1 MLLLNRTPSFP
12 SLFWSLVLLG
22 TLGFLVPVEYM
33 AGCILLSMALLA
45 ISLIYTRDRQ
55 LATVLL
61 TGLIL
66 RTVLIYTDH
75 ILGFLPDQP
84 DQVMYNNQALEVL
97 QSWNSGMYPIQTEE
111 FAKGTSPFSYV
122 LAVLYLP
129 FGFMPLLGRL
139 FNALI
144 SLLCVFCFYHIIVE
158 ILDEQRIALLSSALL
173 TFLPSFIVFSSYIL
187 RDTLLILL
195 SLIIL
200 YAIIKIS
207 KRRAIP
213 RYAVLMIFAFILNAL
228 LRIQNLFLY
237 AGFFL
242 IFFLARA
249 FYSSINWKAK
259 LAIILFL
266 VMVPVAYYVYQPES
280 FISVATYF
288 FRAQPLRAEGG
299 SAYLVDIEYRNFGDV
314 ARYLPIRFIYFCF
327 GPFFWQAHGPVQ
339 WLTSVEGMFFLVLTA
354 AAALYFLNTKKVH
367 YIWLQYLVFS
377 FALAGLLA
385 NALVDSNF
393 GTAVR
398 HKLNYIILL
407 FPFALMYLKKF
418 RIGL

>member
-1 MLLLNRTPSFP
+1 
-12 SLFWSLVLLG
+12 
-22 TLGFLVPVEYM
+22 M
-33 AGCILLSMALLA
+33 AGCILLSIALLA
-45 ISLIYTRDRQ
+45 ISLIYARDRQ
-55 LATVLL
+55 LAMVLL
-61 TGLIL
+61 AGLIL
-66 RTVLIYTDH
+66 RTVLIYADH
-75 ILGFLPDQP
+75 FIGFLPDQP
-84 DQVMYNNQALEVL
+84 DQVMYNNQALEIL
-97 QSWNSGMYPIQTEE
+97 QSWSSGMYPIQTEE
-111 FAKGTSPFSYV
+111 FAKGTSPFSYL

-144 SLLCVFCFYHIIVE
+144 SLLCVYYFYHIIVE
-158 ILDEQRIALLSSALL
+158 ILEERRIALQSSLL
-173 TFLPSFIVFSSYIL
+173 LAFLPSFIVFSSYIL

-207 KRRAIP
+207 KRHAIP
-213 RYAVLMIFAFILNAL
+213 HYTALLVFAFILNAL

-242 IFFLARA
+242 FFLLARA
-249 FYSSINWKAK
+249 LYSSIDWKAK
-259 LAIILFL
+259 LAIILCL
-266 VMVPVAYYVYQPES
+266 VAVPVAYYIYQSES

-299 SAYLVDIEYRNFGDV
+299 SAYLVDIEYRNFWDV
-314 ARYLPIRFIYFCF
+314 ARYLPIRFIFFCF

-339 WLTSVEGMFFLVLTA
+339 WLTSVEGMFFLVVI
-354 AAALYFLNTKKVH
+354 AAALLYLLEIKKEHSV
-367 YIWLQYLVFS
+367 WLQYLVLG

-385 NALVDSNF
+385 NAIVDSNF

-407 FPFALMYLKKF
+407 FPFALMYLRKF
-418 RIGL
+418 RIRL